1 MADRYW
7 VGGTGTWDGTSTT
20 NWSAS
25 SGGASG
31 ASVPTSADNVFF
43 DANSNVGTGTF
54 TVTMATTPR
63 VCNDFTASGLDGTMT
78 LAGSAIGLT
87 VSGSLTFQATNFTR
101 TYTGTTTF
109 NATTTGKTVTTNGVA
124 FGQDIVFDGVGG
136 GWTLGSALSVGS
148 NGITLTN
155 GTLSTSASNY
165 AITTGTF
172 GSNNA
177 NTRTLTLNGSTLT
190 ISSSASA
197 AWNISSTLTLNVG
210 TSTIAFSN
218 SSLAGGFAGGS
229 RTYYNVSFTGTGTV
243 NSDRYISGT
252 NTFNNLTISTP
263 AAAACNAFGFVNN
276 QTINGTFTASGANGN
291 QRLWLRSSTTSAVTF
306 GTSVTLTCA
315 AIAAMSD
322 VDFSDI
328 TIAGAAGTLSGTRL
342 GNAGGNS
349 NITFGAGKTV
359 YWNLAAGGNW
369 NANGWATSSGGAVA
383 TTNYP
388 LPQDT
393 AIIENTGLNTSA
405 TITIPN
411 YINISGV
418 DMSTRTNAMTFATGS
433 TVPYFYGNFSFGSGV
448 TNTGTGTIT
457 FTNRSTKTINSA
469 GISFTPSIVID
480 APSGGIQLV
489 TNNMTL
495 STVTEIF
502 TLNQGTL
509 DLNNLTLTVGKF
521 DSTNSNT
528 RTIAFGTGKI
538 SCNGTGT
545 VWTTSTSTNLTTTGT
560 QLVEINNNTSS
571 TTSVLGGSLS
581 EANSISYNFIS
592 GTYALTF
599 LASLSNS
606 ARNVDFT
613 GFAGVWQA
621 TSTGRIFGNLKLSS
635 GMALTASASAMSFLA
650 TSGTK
655 TITTNAQTIDFPIT
669 FDGIGG
675 AWQLQD
681 AFTMGSTRTM
691 TLTNGTLDL
700 FGKTCTVGTSFATAT
715 GTKNLTFNG
724 GTLVC
729 PAASATAFNNA
740 SASINFSTTA
750 GTGTGTIS
758 MTAATAKTFAGGGST
773 YNCTL
778 NQGGA
783 GTLTITG
790 ANTFSN
796 ITNTVQPAQ
805 ITFPANATNTFT
817 NFSLSGTAGNLITLR
832 SSSSGTRFTLSD
844 PSGTIS
850 LSYLD
855 IQDSAATGGATWIA
869 NDSTNSGNNTGWSF
883 LVPLN
888 GDISASA
895 SVVGNNYRLL
905 PANGLITAAATV
917 SGAAYGLGVINGVIN
932 STATVSGN
940 AYGIGFINGII
951 ISNADVVSTISI
963 ATTINALINN
973 SALLN
978 ANLKKVGEEWI
989 TSQPVSTTWS
999 IQ

>member
-1 MADRYW
+1 MANRYW

-20 NWSAS
+20 NWAAS

-43 DANSNVGTGTF
+43 DANSNVGTGIF

-63 VCNDFTASGLDGTMT
+63 VCNDFTAAGLDGTMT
-78 LAGSAIGLT
+78 LAGTTIGLT

-101 TYTGTTTF
+101 SYTGTTTF
-109 NATTTGKTVTTNGVA
+109 NATTTGKTITTNGVA

-155 GTLSTSASNY
+155 GTLDTSVSNY

-190 ISSSASA
+190 ISSTASA
-197 AWNISSTLTLNVG
+197 AWNISSTLTINVG
-210 TSTIAFSN
+210 TSTIAFSG
-218 SSLAGGFAGGS
+218 SSVSFAGGS
-229 RTYYNVSFTGTGTV
+229 RTYYNVSFTGTATS

-252 NTFNNLTISTP
+252 NTFNNLSISSP
-263 AAAACNAFGFVNN
+263 AAAACNAFTFVNN
-276 QTINGTFTASGANGN
+276 QTINGTLTVNGANGN
-291 QRLWLRSSTTSAVTF
+291 QRLWLRSGTTSAVTF

-393 AIIENTGLNTSA
+393 GIIENTGLNTSA

-489 TNNMTL
+489 TNDI
-495 STVTEIF
+495 TVPATER
-502 TLNQGTL
+502 L
-509 DLNNLTLTVGKF
+509 
-521 DSTNSNT
+521 
-528 RTIAFGTGKI
+528 
-538 SCNGTGT
+538 
-545 VWTTSTSTNLTTTGT
+545 
-560 QLVEINNNTSS
+560 
-571 TTSVLGGSLS
+571 
-581 EANSISYNFIS
+581 
-592 GTYALTF
+592 
-599 LASLSNS
+599 
-606 ARNVDFT
+606 
-613 GFAGVWQA
+613 
-621 TSTGRIFGNLKLSS
+621 
-635 GMALTASASAMSFLA
+635 
-650 TSGTK
+650 
-655 TITTNAQTIDFPIT
+655 
-669 FDGIGG
+669 
-675 AWQLQD
+675 
-681 AFTMGSTRTM
+681 

-700 FGKTCTVGTSFATAT
+700 NGRTLTIGLFSTAT
-715 GTKNLTFNG
+715 GTKNITFNG
-724 GTLVC
+724 GTF
-729 PAASATAFNNA
+729 AISGTSTTAWNNA
-740 SASINFSTTA
+740 QPTNFTTTA

-758 MTAATAKTFAGGGST
+758 MTSASAKTFVGGGST

-783 GTLTITG
+783 GTLTISG
-790 ANTFSN
+790 SNTFTN
-796 ITNTVQPAQ
+796 ITNTVQPNQ
-805 ITFPANATNTFT
+805 ITFTASTTNTFT
-817 NFSLSGTAGNLITLR
+817 SFSLAGTAGNLITLR
-832 SSSSGTRFTLSD
+832 SSSAGTRYTLSD
-844 PSGTIS
+844 ASGTDS
-850 LSYLD
+850 VSYLD
-855 IQDSAATGGATWIA
+855 IQDSAATGGASWRAYT
-869 NDSTNSGNNTGWSF
+869 TNGNVDSGNNTGWLFSPVTGNF
-883 LVPLN
+883 LIL
-888 GDISASA
+888 
-895 SVVGNNYRLL
+895 
-905 PANGLITAAATV
+905 
-917 SGAAYGLGVINGVIN
+917 
-932 STATVSGN
+932 
-940 AYGIGFINGII
+940 F
-951 ISNADVVSTISI
+951 
-963 ATTINALINN
+963 
-973 SALLN
+973 
-978 ANLKKVGEEWI
+978 
-989 TSQPVSTTWS
+989 
-999 IQ
+999 